1 MSQNTISP
9 KRASSD
15 PMRYCRT
22 VSPAENSEPTTVP
35 ASTSS
40 SVGLPLNARLEKYVA
55 ATASIAPTNASAMTR
70 YCPP

>member
-40 SVGLPLNARLEKYVA
+40 SPKWNATSMRFFEKREAIAHTSTA
-55 ATASIAPTNASAMTR
+55 AKSAA
-70 YCPP
+70 